1 MSPYSLFSGEC
12 SVVVTTLWQTVQRS
26 DSPKHTLAW
35 KMAASATDQ
44 RQSRSARAI
53 SGVFPEKWRMRNTF
67 VRGDRK
73 KTILRISTLN
83 FSKASRT
90 TWVQILRIIRKH
102 ENETVNIFS
111 NKSYRHFFSYYKKR
125 QNSTF
130 LAFAK
135 ILSIGFLSKNCNI

>member
-1 MSPYSLFSGEC
+1 
-12 SVVVTTLWQTVQRS
+12 
-26 DSPKHTLAW
+26 
-35 KMAASATDQ
+35 MAASATDQ

-90 TWVQILRIIRKH
+90 TCVQILRIIRKH
-102 ENETVNIFS
+102 ENETGNIFQTNPIDS
-111 NKSYRHFFSYYKKR
+111 F
-125 QNSTF
+125 
-130 LAFAK
+130 
-135 ILSIGFLSKNCNI
+135 

>member
-1 MSPYSLFSGEC
+1 MLPYSLFSGEF

-26 DSPKHTLAW
+26 DSPKDILAW
-35 KMAASATDQ
+35 KMVASATDQ

-67 VRGDRK
+67 VRGDR
-73 KTILRISTLN
+73 ISTLN

-102 ENETVNIFS
+102 ENETGNIFQTNPIDS
-111 NKSYRHFFSYYKKR
+111 F
-125 QNSTF
+125 
-130 LAFAK
+130 
-135 ILSIGFLSKNCNI
+135 